1 MQLFYT
7 SSYIKTIAMK
17 VFADLLGNEET
28 IFKNERSLMPE
39 YIPDN
44 FPHREHQIQAIA
56 TCLKPALK
64 GKRAYNVF
72 IYGPPGTGKT
82 AITKF
87 LFNEM
92 VEASSEVIPIYVN
105 CWEYNTRHAILCKI
119 LSELKGFV
127 PRRGI
132 ATDEIFERFL
142 KVLEKREKSIV
153 IALDEIDQVVNKKEY
168 AVLYDIL
175 RANEW
180 VNANLSLIT
189 ISNDAFV
196 MRYVDARIK
205 SSLCE
210 EEIIFKPY
218 TEQELRDII
227 KERVKIAFYPGVVS
241 DEVIDEIA
249 RITAEQGGDVRI
261 ALECLW
267 KAGRLAER
275 QASRKIELKHIEEVA
290 KKLGDYQIKELLR
303 ALTHHEKILLK
314 VIAKMQIEGKEILTG
329 TLYEE
334 YKKNCEEP
342 VAERTFRNY
351 ISRLETLR
359 LIDAP
364 LTSKGY
370 RGKSRKIEL
379 RLQPEIVL
387 EALKE
392 YGGT

>member
-1 MQLFYT
+1 MGAT
-7 SSYIKTIAMK
+7 KA
-17 VFADLLGNEET
+17 FADFLGNEET

-39 YIPDN
+39 YIPEN

-56 TCLKPALK
+56 TCLKPALR
-64 GKRAYNVF
+64 GRRAYNVF

-82 AITKF
+82 AITRF

-92 VEASSEVIPIYVN
+92 VEVSNEVVPIYVN

-119 LSELKGFV
+119 LSELKGFM
-127 PRRGI
+127 PRRGV

-142 KVLEKREKSIV
+142 KVVEKREKAIV
-153 IALDEIDQVVNKKEY
+153 IALDEVDQIVNKKEY

-175 RANEW
+175 RSNEW
-180 VNANLSLIT
+180 VNANLSLVT

-218 TEQELRDII
+218 TEKELRDIV
-227 KERVKIAFYPGVVS
+227 KERARVAFYSGVVS
-241 DEVIDEIA
+241 EDIINEVA

-275 QASRKIELKHIEEVA
+275 EASRKIELRHVKEVA

-303 ALTHHEKILLK
+303 ALTHHEKILLRI
-314 VIAKMQIEGKEILTG
+314 IAEMQIEEKEILTG
-329 TLYEE
+329 ILYEE
-334 YKKNCEEP
+334 YKKNCKEP

-359 LIDAP
+359 IIDAP

-379 RLQPEIVL
+379 RLQPETVL
-387 EALKE
+387 EALSE
-392 YGGT
+392 V